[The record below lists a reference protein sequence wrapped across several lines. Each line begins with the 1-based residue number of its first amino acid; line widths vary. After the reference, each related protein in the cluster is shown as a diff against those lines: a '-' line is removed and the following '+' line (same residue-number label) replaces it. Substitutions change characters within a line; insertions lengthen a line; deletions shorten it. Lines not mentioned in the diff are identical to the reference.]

1 MAQKDCLDAFIHEI
15 ILIFLGVSLTR
26 VAGGK

>member
-1 MAQKDCLDAFIHEI
+1 MAQKDCLDTFIHEI

-26 VAGGK
+26 VARG